1 MLQIGI
7 IRDYISAAV
16 LGVRTFEQNLGKEV
30 VDEGNASLLEY
41 FVAFRAFFHRLL
53 VLGL

>member
-16 LGVRTFEQNLGKEV
+16 LGVRTFEQDLGKEV

-41 FVAFRAFFHRLL
+41 FVAFRAFLHRLL